1 MKEISVSSKEITASQ
16 IKGEKQLSDLTDSVQ
31 VISDKFYEYEK
42 GRKAKDELIV
52 KLQRQFTELTDK
64 VSNLSFHVDKQEQY
78 SRRNCLLMHGVEEN
92 RIEDTDTLSIK
103 MINEHLRLDIQPFD
117 IDRADHIGKKNKARK
132 KGRAIITKL
141 TRYNTRKKVF
151 MNE

>member
-42 GRKAKDELIV
+42 DRKAKDELIM

-64 VSNLSFHVDKQEQY
+64 VSNLSFHVDKQEKY

-117 IDRADHIGKKNKARK
+117 IDRADHIGKNNKARK